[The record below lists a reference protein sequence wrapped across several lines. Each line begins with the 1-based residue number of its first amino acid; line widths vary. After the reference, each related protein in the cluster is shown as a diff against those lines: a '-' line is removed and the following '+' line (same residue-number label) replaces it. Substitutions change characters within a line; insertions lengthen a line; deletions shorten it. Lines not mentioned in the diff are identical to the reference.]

1 MNEQDNLTELHLED
15 GHYQTRLTRTF
26 LKRKPY
32 EKQDPRV
39 IKAVIP
45 GVIESI
51 AKPVGARV
59 APGETLMILEAMK
72 MRNRVKAP
80 QGGCVKAIHVAA
92 GEKVTKG
99 QVLIEIE

>member
-1 MNEQDNLTELHLED
+1 MNEQDNLTQLQLED

-51 AKPVGARV
+51 AKPVGAKV
-59 APGETLMILEAMK
+59 AQGETLMILEAMK
-72 MRNRVKAP
+72 MRNRVKAH

-99 QVLIEIE
+99 QLLIEIE